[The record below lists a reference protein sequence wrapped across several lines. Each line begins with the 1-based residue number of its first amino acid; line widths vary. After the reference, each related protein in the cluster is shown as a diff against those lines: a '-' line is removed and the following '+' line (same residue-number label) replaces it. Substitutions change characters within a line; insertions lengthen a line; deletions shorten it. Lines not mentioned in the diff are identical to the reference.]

1 MLRAGRPANRWV
13 KADPTVIVEKNVGP
27 GMGCAVLGLKLMA
40 EQITRNEPG
49 GQATTANHLD

>member
-1 MLRAGRPANRWV
+1 MVRAGRPATRGV
-13 KADPTVIVEKNVGP
+13 TADPTVSVEKNFGP